1 MEGIN
6 TKTSDTYFSVHSFM
20 TDGLDLSGAELLI
33 YALIYSFSD
42 TEEGFHG
49 SQDYISQRTGICK
62 RTVRYTLSA
71 LVKKCLLEKSTV
83 AKKAVYKAIVPDSV
97 LAEYAANI
105 ATSSGKYCQNER
117 QNLSRGEAN
126 IAKSVAKNAAN
137 NKDYNKHYNKDYN
150 SAHGGARKSPKKEW
164 GFEESNWKNPEWVEA
179 VFEQALARSY
189 AEYDYEESPPADG
202 KA

>member
-1 MEGIN
+1 
-6 TKTSDTYFSVHSFM
+6 M
-20 TDGLDLSGAELLI
+20 TDGLDLSGAELLV

-49 SQDYISQRTGICK
+49 SQDYISQRTALSLRSIAYALSSLVEKGLITKEKQRGSCNAIYRATDTSHLQKLQSQDAKFAEVTCK
-62 RTVRYTLSA
+62 N
-71 LVKKCLLEKSTV
+71 C
-83 AKKAVYKAIVPDSV
+83 
-97 LAEYAANI
+97 
-105 ATSSGKYCQNER
+105 TSHR
-117 QNLSRGEAN
+117 QNLQRSP
-126 IAKSVAKNAAN
+126 AKSAHN

-189 AEYDYEESPPADG
+189 AELDDEERC
-202 KA
+202 

>member
-1 MEGIN
+1 MEELKQERCG
-6 TKTSDTYFSVHSFM
+6 TYFSVHSFM
-20 TDGLDLSGAELLI
+20 TDELSLSGAELLI

-49 SQDYISQRTGICK
+49 SQEYISQRTGICK

-71 LVKKCLLEKSTV
+71 LVKKRLLEKNAV

-117 QNLSRGEAN
+117 QNLSQGEAN

-137 NKDYNKHYNKDYN
+137 NKEYNKHYNKDYN

-164 GFEESNWKNPEWVEA
+164 GFEGSTWKDPEWVEA

-189 AEYDYEESPPADG
+189 AEYED
-202 KA
+202 